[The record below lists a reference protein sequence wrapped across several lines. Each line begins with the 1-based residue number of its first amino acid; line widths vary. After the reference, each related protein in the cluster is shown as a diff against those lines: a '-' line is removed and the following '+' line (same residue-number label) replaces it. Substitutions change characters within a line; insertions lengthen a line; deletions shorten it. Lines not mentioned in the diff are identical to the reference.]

1 MSNNTNNKTDQS
13 ETLAQLYKMFLYKKK
28 NIIAIQKKL
37 GINDNANQIANIE
50 ARRWKT
56 LTNSYKLLLNLM
68 KDIIP
73 IWDDLSI
80 DDNPILEE
88 TL

>member
-1 MSNNTNNKTDQS
+1 M
-13 ETLAQLYKMFLYKKK
+13 LLYKKK